1 MQLNGLDW
9 AVIGIYLAMLL
20 SIGWSLR
27 KFAQQGL
34 ENYFLGGRN
43 LPGWLNGLSYAST
56 CLNADVAPAYCGIA
70 AVTGLYAGWFY
81 ISRFGWALLIGGLLF
96 AVYWR
101 RLNIFT
107 SPEFYE
113 LRYRGQG
120 ASWMRGWIA
129 FRSSFIAIVAWTG
142 AGLLG
147 MTKVVTPLF
156 GLGKF
161 ETIALVIP
169 IILVYLYFSGYLG
182 VVITDAV
189 QSLFI
194 LLGSLVLLVAVL
206 VDFGGPTGLGL
217 ALSEKFGSQ
226 VLSSVP
232 PPEHEFLSVF
242 AVLAWMLGT
251 SIGYGGDVAPMS
263 GAMEGQR
270 ILSCRNGRE
279 AARMYV
285 WTEVTLFIFLLV
297 LTLPALGAIVLWP
310 ELHTGGID
318 RELAYGM
325 LIKKYI
331 PSGLLGLVVVSV
343 LASLMSTVSSNLNF
357 GAQVAVNDLYRRY
370 WQPDRS
376 EQHYLKAGKIVTLV
390 ILAMALGVVWGVTYL
405 FDIAVFMLGM
415 SAAELPANWAQWW
428 WWRFNLKA
436 RLTATF
442 GGPAIYLLV
451 RLVWMPEADY
461 GLQILV
467 AMALATVAW
476 VGVALLSAPDDEN
489 TLTSFYERA
498 RPLGWWGPIAK
509 RAREQSTLHPSER
522 TVLTP
527 QQE

>member
-1 MQLNGLDW
+1 MQLNILDW
-9 AVIGIYLAMLL
+9 AVIALYLAMLL

-27 KFAQQGL
+27 NFAQKGM

-70 AVTGLYAGWFY
+70 AVTGLYVGWFY
-81 ISRFGWALLIGGLLF
+81 ISRFGWALLIGGVLF
-96 AVYWR
+96 AMFWR

-113 LRYRGQG
+113 LRYQGVG

-147 MTKVVTPLF
+147 MVKVVNPLF
-156 GLGKF
+156 GLGKL
-161 ETIALVIP
+161 ETIALVLP
-169 IILVYLYFSGYLG
+169 VILVYLYFSGYLG
-182 VVITDAV
+182 VVITDAI

-194 LLGSLVLLVAVL
+194 LLGSLVLLIAVL
-206 VDFGGPTGLGL
+206 VDFGGPSGLGSAL
-217 ALSEKFGSQ
+217 AQQFGPQ
-226 VLSSVP
+226 VLSTVP
-232 PPEHEFLSVF
+232 PPDDKFLSTF
-242 AVLAWMLGT
+242 AVLAWILGT

-279 AARMYV
+279 ASRMYV
-285 WTEVTLFIFLLV
+285 WTEVVLFLFLLV
-297 LTLPALGAIVLWP
+297 ITLPALGAIVIWP
-310 ELHTGGID
+310 GLHDGTID
-318 RELAYGM
+318 RELAYGL

-331 PSGLLGLVVVSV
+331 PSGLLGLVVVSI

-370 WQPDRS
+370 FRPDRPDA
-376 EQHYLKAGKIVTLV
+376 HYLKVGKIVTVL
-390 ILAMALGVVWGVTYL
+390 ILALSLGVVWGVTYL

-428 WWRFNLKA
+428 WWRFNIKA
-436 RLTATF
+436 RLAASF
-442 GGPAIYLLV
+442 GGPAIYLIV
-451 RLVWMPEADY
+451 RLFVMPQADY

-467 AMALATVAW
+467 AMALTTVVWVAT
-476 VGVALLSAPDDEN
+476 ALLTPPDDEAA
-489 TLTSFYERA
+489 LTRFYERA
-498 RPLGWWGPIAK
+498 RPLGWWGPI
-509 RAREQSTLHPSER
+509 RAHSKPVTEPILR
-522 TVLTP
+522 
-527 QQE
+527 QEA